1 MSEQTT
7 QTVDSLQSDEFV
19 AVLWTRRPVCG
30 PRSTVIDRLS
40 GLRSEGVLDDF
51 DVQTWPEEIALSQ
64 PTHDDSLLD
73 TVETLEQWAATHDL
87 SLRPPFERRTASLLV
102 GGSETVLTTPMM
114 LLAAYEGDQLC
125 GVYPCTDGDQTWTI
139 TSYLDAVAAC
149 ETPPHRTGSRPT
161 PAE

>member
-1 MSEQTT
+1 
-7 QTVDSLQSDEFV
+7 LQSDEFV

-40 GLRSEGVLDDF
+40 ALRSEGALDDF
-51 DVQTWPEEIALSQ
+51 EVQTWPEEVALSESSRDEQ
-64 PTHDDSLLD
+64 VLD
-73 TVETLEQWAATHDL
+73 VVDTLEQWAAAHDL

-114 LLAAYEGDQLC
+114 LLAVYEGGDLR

-139 TSYLDAVAAC
+139 MSYLDAVETT
-149 ETPPHRTGSRPT
+149 ETPPHRDGTGPT